1 MGASS
6 SSPKPPP
13 TLGPAAPAPPEP
25 PTLGPAAPAPPEPS
39 KKRQPKAPPTPRPL
53 KRPRRSCRGPAP
65 IPETPVAVLVAGGA
79 TAVVR
84 ERAHQLTLQGAHRC
98 FGQVRAVTGTPA
110 DRAPG
115 ETATPKF
122 GTEVRLGLHEMCY
135 LAARDRVIIR
145 ETSDGDALDGA
156 EIRRRCGAWAPL
168 GDVRFDATLA
178 VYAHF
183 RDKKWIVKD
192 GLQFGADFV
201 LYRRSPDVF
210 HAEYCVVVAERD
222 EVVPWRP
229 GQEKSAS
236 SSLHHECSRA
246 RAFRKSIHASRPF
259 REMIARP
266 KISRNEWKTT
276 EIGAFEVGN
285 FAPFSCPGGGA
296 ARRTRGSRPTC
307 ASTSASPTRRRRA
320 RRSPSS
326 RSSSTTPS
334 RGPRTRT
341 PASGARRCPRPRTR
355 TRSGR
360 GTTTGGRKRLLRV
373 RRQKKQD

>member
-1 MGASS
+1 MPSSVAQVSATALADEVVSGSSTLSVINIGFSDGNPSDMGASTS
-6 SSPKPPP
+6 APKP
-13 TLGPAAPAPPEP
+13 P

-84 ERAHQLTLQGAHRC
+84 KRAHQLTLQGAHRC
-98 FGQVRAVTGTPA
+98 FGQVRAVTGAPA

-115 ETATPKF
+115 ETETPKF

-222 EVVPWRP
+222 EIVPWRRCKANARLSSDVRKHLCIAYAPPP
-229 GQEKSAS
+229 GSA
-236 SSLHHECSRA
+236 EPVVEIIVDD
-246 RAFRKSIHASRPF
+246 AF
-259 REMIARP
+259 ARP
-266 KISRNEWKTT
+266 ADANAGK
-276 EIGAFEVGN
+276 
-285 FAPFSCPGGGA
+285 
-296 ARRTRGSRPTC
+296 
-307 ASTSASPTRRRRA
+307 
-320 RRSPSS
+320 
-326 RSSSTTPS
+326 
-334 RGPRTRT
+334 
-341 PASGARRCPRPRTR
+341 
-355 TRSGR
+355 
-360 GTTTGGRKRLLRV
+360 
-373 RRQKKQD
+373 RRQKVPTSSDAHKKRPRDDDGGA

>member
-6 SSPKPPP
+6 SAPKPPP
-13 TLGPAAPAPPEP
+13 TLGPAAPA
-25 PTLGPAAPAPPEPS
+25 APPEPS
-39 KKRQPKAPPTPRPL
+39 KKRASKPKLPQVLPPL

-84 ERAHQLTLQGAHRC
+84 KRAHQLTLQGAHRC

-115 ETATPKF
+115 ETETPKF

-222 EVVPWRP
+222 EIVPWRRCKANARLSSDVRKHLCIAYAPPP
-229 GQEKSAS
+229 GSA
-236 SSLHHECSRA
+236 EPVVEIIVDD
-246 RAFRKSIHASRPF
+246 AF
-259 REMIARP
+259 ARP
-266 KISRNEWKTT
+266 ADANAGK
-276 EIGAFEVGN
+276 
-285 FAPFSCPGGGA
+285 
-296 ARRTRGSRPTC
+296 
-307 ASTSASPTRRRRA
+307 
-320 RRSPSS
+320 
-326 RSSSTTPS
+326 
-334 RGPRTRT
+334 
-341 PASGARRCPRPRTR
+341 
-355 TRSGR
+355 
-360 GTTTGGRKRLLRV
+360 
-373 RRQKKQD
+373 RRQKVPTSSDAHKKRPRDDDGGA